1 MSLDLVHCRS
11 CQAIME
17 LHNLYETRY
26 EDGVLHLIKEYRCK
40 LCRSIL
46 IRDYGEVA
54 SSSEGLPEVVKEEI
68 NIG

>member
-1 MSLDLVHCRS
+1 
-11 CQAIME
+11 ME
-17 LHNLYETRY
+17 LHKLYETRY
-26 EDGVLHLIKEYRCK
+26 KDGVLHLIKEYRCK

>member
-1 MSLDLVHCRS
+1 
-11 CQAIME
+11 ME
-17 LHNLYETRY
+17 RPKLKETRY
-26 EDGVLHLIKEYRCK
+26 EDGVLHMIGEYRCK

-54 SSSEGLPEVVKEEI
+54 PSSEGLPEVVKEEI